1 MKKRYILIILLIAI
15 LALSACK
22 RGKGANPKADDDAQ
36 PVTVE
41 LLSLRSLDDFI
52 TVHGKLEGIS
62 NVTMSSEASGR
73 VLQVYKKLGDHV
85 SRGERIGK
93 MENDAYQYRLDQ
105 ARAGLAS
112 AQAAFDTAQRNKNYV
127 EESRAKNLI
136 SQAEYNNALSAY
148 EGAKAQLDG
157 AKAGVEA
164 ARGGVDGSYF
174 TAPES
179 GTISNLF
186 IATGQFIAP
195 GQPVVTITNASR
207 LVLKTGVG
215 ESQISKIRQG
225 QKVLV
230 SYPGKEPISAVV
242 SGYGISPLPGSASYP
257 LDIELANPSGLL
269 PGMVVTAKI
278 LTDSYADQLY
288 STLTHF
294 KAEFGKYYAYVVDK
308 KNVARKREVKL
319 GKIIGEFAIIENGLE
334 PGERIVTSGAENLE
348 DNTKVLV
355 RK

>member
-1 MKKRYILIILLIAI
+1 MKKRYILMTLLI
-15 LALSACK
+15 LTLGFSACK
-22 RGKGANPKADDDAQ
+22 RGKGGDLKSDDEAQ

-41 LLSLRSLDDFI
+41 ELGLRSLDDFI

-73 VLQVYKKLGDHV
+73 VLQLYKKLGDHV
-85 SRGERIGK
+85 NRGERIGK

-105 ARAGLAS
+105 AKAGVAS
-112 AQAAFDTAQRNKNYV
+112 AQAAFDTAQRNKNYA

-136 SQAEYNNALSAY
+136 SQAEYNNAVSAH

-157 AKAGVEA
+157 AKAGLEA
-164 ARGGVDGSYF
+164 ARSGMDGSYL

-207 LVLKTGVG
+207 LVLRTGVG
-215 ESQISKIRQG
+215 ESQISKVRQG
-225 QKVLV
+225 QKVV
-230 SYPGKEPISAVV
+230 VTYPGKEPISAVV

-257 LDIELANPSGLL
+257 LDIELVNPNGLM

-278 LTDSYADQLY
+278 LTDTYSEQLY

-294 KAEFGKYYAYVVDK
+294 KAEFGKYYAFVVDK
-308 KNVARKREVKL
+308 RNVAHKREVKL
-319 GKIIGEFAIIENGLE
+319 GKIIGEFAIIESGLE
-334 PGERIVTSGAENLE
+334 PGDRIVTSGAENLE
-348 DNTKVLV
+348 DGTKVTV